1 MKYADLFR
9 KVLIAEIM
17 FKLMYAYMLAC
28 MFIWIENIVETL
40 QVIFTE
46 NLNSNNI
53 TIAYQYEPWRSLG
66 GSLDQMWST
75 LRFHRLIKSLIKNF
89 GAMEQ
94 YAL

>member
-17 FKLMYAYMLAC
+17 FKLMYAYMFAC
-28 MFIWIENIVETL
+28 MFIWIENMVGTL

-53 TIAYQYEPWRSLG
+53 TIAYRYEVHTMNRDG
-66 GSLDQMWST
+66 
-75 LRFHRLIKSLIKNF
+75 R
-89 GAMEQ
+89 
-94 YAL
+94 